1 MHLSEVVV
9 SLGLNEYNGQI
20 KPQAIIERYEI
31 IDKSKENEYDWKEIF
46 N

>member
-1 MHLSEVVV
+1 M
-9 SLGLNEYNGQI
+9 I

-31 IDKSKENEYDWKEIF
+31 IDKPKEDEYDWEAILIDLSRLRR

>member
-1 MHLSEVVV
+1 M
-9 SLGLNEYNGQI
+9 I

-31 IDKSKENEYDWKEIF
+31 VDKPKENEYDWSEYF

>member
-1 MHLSEVVV
+1 M
-9 SLGLNEYNGQI
+9 I

-31 IDKSKENEYDWKEIF
+31 IDKPQEDEINWEAIF

>member
-1 MHLSEVVV
+1 M
-9 SLGLNEYNGQI
+9 I

-31 IDKSKENEYDWKEIF
+31 IDKPKKDEIDWSEYF

>member
-1 MHLSEVVV
+1 M
-9 SLGLNEYNGQI
+9 I

-31 IDKSKENEYDWKEIF
+31 IDKPKENEYDWSEYF

>member
-1 MHLSEVVV
+1 M
-9 SLGLNEYNGQI
+9 I

-31 IDKSKENEYDWKEIF
+31 VGKPKEDEYDWSEYF

>member
-1 MHLSEVVV
+1 M
-9 SLGLNEYNGQI
+9 I

-31 IDKSKENEYDWKEIF
+31 VDKPKEDEYDWSEYF

>member
-1 MHLSEVVV
+1 M
-9 SLGLNEYNGQI
+9 I

-31 IDKSKENEYDWKEIF
+31 VDKPKENEIDWEAIF